1 MGTNVVQSFMCII
14 NHYLI
19 YVLSINAIPQFVI
32 TEKHSE
38 SVSSHKKKKSK
49 KEKEKDKSRTKR
61 HEEGLSKYLKRHLQL
76 IDSSKVRF
84 LLLSVHTK

>member
-1 MGTNVVQSFMCII
+1 MLFHNLSLQRNIQS
-14 NHYLI
+14 
-19 YVLSINAIPQFVI
+19 QFQA
-32 TEKHSE
+32 TR
-38 SVSSHKKKKSK
+38 KKKSK

-84 LLLSVHTK
+84 LLLFVQTK